1 MRHQMLNT
9 YDVSCVY
16 LGYLMHCMCDSSL
29 LQLAWGMGLF
39 VGTSQRTVADSV
51 ESCESIPGECEFS

>member
-1 MRHQMLNT
+1 MRHQKLYP
-9 YDVSCVY
+9 YDVSFVY

-29 LQLAWGMGLF
+29 LQLAWSMGLF
-39 VGTSQRTVADSV
+39 VGTTVADSV